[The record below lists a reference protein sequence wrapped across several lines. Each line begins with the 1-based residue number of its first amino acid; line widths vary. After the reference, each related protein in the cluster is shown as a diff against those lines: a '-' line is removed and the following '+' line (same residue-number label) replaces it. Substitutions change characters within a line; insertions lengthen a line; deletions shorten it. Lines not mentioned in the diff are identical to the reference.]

1 LQKFLD
7 LSQWRA
13 VEPGEE
19 VSGEHLSFWKG
30 ANGLSVFHWDPSE
43 AEDDRD
49 PSFYSFK
56 YDPEGV
62 HTEHEF
68 WVPLLPDSRP
78 GAVLK
83 FASPVP
89 DDVDPSIST
98 LREGYAIALRDG
110 SWDVTYLSG
119 GRPGWNARSSVQLL
133 REMPKLT
140 DWQLVTPGAGED
152 S

>member
-13 VEPGEE
+13 VLPGEE
-19 VSGEHLSFWKG
+19 ISGEHLVIWKTG
-30 ANGLSVFHWDPSE
+30 PSGLNVFHWEEPTPENPYHD
-43 AEDDRD
+43 
-49 PSFYSFK
+49 FK
-56 YDPEGV
+56 YDPEGI

-133 REMPKLT
+133 REMPKRTAWSLVSPGV
-140 DWQLVTPGAGED
+140 DQL
-152 S
+152 